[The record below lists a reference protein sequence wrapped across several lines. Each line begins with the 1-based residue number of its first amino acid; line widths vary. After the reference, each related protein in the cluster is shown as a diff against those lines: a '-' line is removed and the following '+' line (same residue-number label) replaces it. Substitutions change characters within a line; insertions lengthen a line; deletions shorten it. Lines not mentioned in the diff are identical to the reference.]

1 MTPPDLDT
9 LRAALDLP
17 AGVLSDEQLQ
27 AILDACVEV
36 QAAYLNPVAAESP
49 ALTQALIRRV
59 GRAVTARGIPLGAQ
73 NTEFGTMYVPQWD
86 PILQELEAPYRPP
99 VIA

>member
-1 MTPPDLDT
+1 
-9 LRAALDLP
+9 
-17 AGVLSDEQLQ
+17 
-27 AILDACVEV
+27 
-36 QAAYLNPVAAESP
+36 
-49 ALTQALIRRV
+49 
-59 GRAVTARGIPLGAQ
+59 LGAQ